1 MVVLSTFTNVAEN
14 EYFVWRC
21 PDNACA
27 EYPTT
32 LLDFDNLSQYDRK
45 VCRTKSSDIKKYQD
59 VVNFRLKDL
68 VYTFD
73 FTKKKLALLK
83 NFDAE
88 AYIKMA
94 QDFPEDGDL
103 ANQDL
108 NRRFYK

>member
-21 PDNACA
+21 PDNSCA
-27 EYPTT
+27 EYPTS
-32 LLDFDNLSQYDRK
+32 LEDFDNLSEYDRK

-59 VVNFRLKDL
+59 VVSFKLRDL

-73 FTKKKLALLK
+73 FTKKKLDSIK
-83 NFDAE
+83 NFDTE

-94 QDFPEDGDL
+94 QDFPEDGDI
-103 ANQDL
+103 ANEDL
-108 NRRFYK
+108 NQRFYK